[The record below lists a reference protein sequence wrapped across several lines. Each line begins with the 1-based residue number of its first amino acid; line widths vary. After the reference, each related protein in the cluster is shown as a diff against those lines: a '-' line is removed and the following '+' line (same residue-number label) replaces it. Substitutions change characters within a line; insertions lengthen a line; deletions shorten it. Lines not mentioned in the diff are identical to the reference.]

1 MQQGISI
8 IIPVVNEAA
17 RIAKTVRQF
26 KLHPM
31 HPQLEVIVVD
41 GGSKDKTR
49 SAASD
54 AGAIVI
60 ECEQRSRAVQMNEGA
75 KHANYDILYFVHA
88 DVAVPESFYDDIME
102 ALQAGFGCGYY
113 RSDFDSYP
121 GLMKINA
128 FMTRFKILSFR
139 GGDQTLFIAKHLFQQ
154 LNGFDAYY
162 CIMEDYDFIRRIW
175 KSKIAF
181 KLIQK
186 AVTIS
191 TRKYQR
197 NSWLRVQIANGVAM
211 FMFNQGIRPEEIK
224 KAYRKLVNHQ
234 KENYKVFS

>member
-8 IIPVVNEAA
+8 IIPVVNEAGL
-17 RIAKTVRQF
+17 IEKTVQQF
-26 KLHPM
+26 KGHRL
-31 HPQLEVIVVD
+31 QANLEVIVVD
-41 GGSKDKTR
+41 GGSEDETKQV
-49 SAASD
+49 ALN
-54 AGAIVI
+54 AGAIVV
-60 ECEQRSRAVQMNEGA
+60 ECRQRSRAVQMNEGA
-75 KHANYDILYFVHA
+75 RLATYETLYFVHA

-102 ALQAGFGCGYY
+102 ALQAGFGCGCY

>member
-31 HPQLEVIVVD
+31 HPRLEVIVVD

-49 SAASD
+49 SAALD

-75 KHANYDILYFVHA
+75 KQANYDILYFVHA
-88 DVAVPESFYDDIME
+88 DVAVPESFYNDITE
-102 ALQAGFGCGYY
+102 ALQAGFGCGCY

-128 FMTRFKILSFR
+128 LMTRLNILTFR
-139 GGDQTLFIAKHLFQQ
+139 GGDQTLFITKRIFQQ
-154 LNGFDAYY
+154 LGGFDEYY
-162 CIMEDYDFIRRIW
+162 SIMEDYDFIRRIW

-181 KLIQK
+181 KLIK
-186 AVTIS
+186 KSVVIS
-191 TRKYQR
+191 TRKYR
-197 NSWLRVQIANGVAM
+197 SNSWLRVQIANGVAV
-211 FMFNQGIRPEEIK
+211 FMFNRGKHPEEIK
-224 KAYRKLVNHQ
+224 KAYRKLLNYRT
-234 KENYKVFS
+234 ENYQAAN